1 MSAPPPGRVAA
12 VMLRALTAELSDP
25 GRFRRASAYARDG
38 AVLDL
43 VVEPGELRVLVR
55 GSRFEPYQARVFV
68 AVAAPG
74 AVGLALVPR
83 RDEVVAECTCPDDG
97 PLTSAFCKHGLAGL
111 LVLADRVT
119 LEPDLLAVWRSD
131 DDDGDRARP
140 DRPRLVDEL
149 DDDDDDEI
157 EHVDVLAAAIAAPAP
172 IPDAPRLPSRLPVAM
187 ARHDDDLSELLA
199 DVLTDALSTLRSS

>member
-1 MSAPPPGRVAA
+1 MNAPPPGRVAA
-12 VMLRALTAELSDP
+12 VMVRALAAELSDP
-25 GRFRRASAYARDG
+25 ARFRRASAYARDG
-38 AVLDL
+38 AVIDL

-97 PLTSAFCKHGLAGL
+97 PYASAFCKHALAGL

-119 LEPDLLAVWRSD
+119 LEPDLLELWRAD
-131 DDDGDRARP
+131 DDLARSP
-140 DRPRLVDEL
+140 RPRRPLDEL
-149 DDDDDDEI
+149 DDDEDDADETERI
-157 EHVDVLAAAIAAPAP
+157 DVLAAAIAAPEP
-172 IPDAPRLPSRLPVAM
+172 IPDLPRLPSRLPVAM
-187 ARHDDDLSELLA
+187 ARHDDDVSQLLA
-199 DVLTDALSTLRSS
+199 DVLADAMSTLRSS